1 MLTTLRIVP
10 AQAAEQHTLPRT
22 HSAGTGARVRRASVQ
37 PCGQVPMHFSEQSKE
52 LAVTVK
58 KTKSNLPGAG
68 PGRPKGIPNKTNGAI
83 KDMILTALSDA
94 GGSDYLLERA
104 NDPKTAAAFL
114 GLVGKVLPMTIAG
127 DPANPVQ
134 QVVRV
139 ELVPMR
145 GSN

>member
-1 MLTTLRIVP
+1 MATIP
-10 AQAAEQHTLPRT
+10 K
-22 HSAGTGARVRRASVQ
+22 STGQ
-37 PCGQVPMHFSEQSKE
+37 FGKG
-52 LAVTVK
+52 
-58 KTKSNLPGAG
+58 NPGK
-68 PGRPKGIPNKTNGAI
+68 PKGATNKVTADI
-83 KDMILTALSDA
+83 KGMILTALSNA
-94 GGSDYLLERA
+94 GGAKYLEERA
-104 NDPKTAAAFL
+104 NDPRTAAAFL